1 LRRRTPLSVA
11 LVSVVLVATTAFACR
26 AKPPV
31 TPKRLPDGRFSFR
44 CDSELWVCLSHV
56 KDLCRGGPYA
66 VDGAWD
72 LATTTGIDQ
81 SRVETHRSE
90 AVVRCLHRGQDPR
103 RLFDKADDPKPIE
116 PVPAA
121 SKVNVPSVT
130 ATTTTTAAAR
140 ACVPGTTQAC
150 VGPAACAGG
159 QACLPDGSGFG
170 QCDCGAR

>member
-1 LRRRTPLSVA
+1 LQRSTFSAAIVA
-11 LVSVVLVATTAFACR
+11 ALLVTTAVGCSS
-26 AKPPV
+26 KPPV
-31 TPKRLPDGRFSFR
+31 VPERLADGRFSFK

-72 LATTTGIDQ
+72 QATTTGIDQ
-81 SRVETHRSE
+81 TRVETHRSE

-103 RLFDKADDPKPIE
+103 RLFAKSDDPVPRAE
-116 PVPAA
+116 PASAPPAA
-121 SKVNVPSVT
+121 PVASPPQAPAV
-130 ATTTTTAAAR
+130 AR
-140 ACVPGTTQAC
+140 ACVPGATQAC
-150 VGPAACAGG
+150 VGPAGCSGG